1 MLPWMREGMRTMSVK
16 VLIEVS
22 KEDVEM
28 LAQTIEYTKDTEL
41 KEFAERVL
49 RQTDISTDYAIHNA
63 QEVAKVNPFSLS

>member
-1 MLPWMREGMRTMSVK
+1 MSVK

-28 LAQTIEYTKDTEL
+28 LAQTIEYTKDEDL

-63 QEVAKVNPFSLS
+63 QEVAKVNPFSLT

>member
-1 MLPWMREGMRTMSVK
+1 MSVK

-28 LAQTIEYTKDTEL
+28 LAQTIEYTKDDGL

-63 QEVAKVNPFSLS
+63 QEVAKVNPFSLT

>member
-1 MLPWMREGMRTMSVK
+1 MSVK

-28 LAQTIEYTKDTEL
+28 LAQTIEYTKDEDL

-63 QEVAKVNPFSLS
+63 QEVARVNPFSLS

>member
-1 MLPWMREGMRTMSVK
+1 MSVK

-28 LAQTIEYTKDTEL
+28 LAQTIEYTKDDGL
-41 KEFAERVL
+41 KEFSERVL

-63 QEVAKVNPFSLS
+63 QEVAKVNPFSLT

>member
-1 MLPWMREGMRTMSVK
+1 MSVK

-41 KEFAERVL
+41 KDFAERVL

-63 QEVAKVNPFSLS
+63 QEVAKVYPFSLT

>member
-1 MLPWMREGMRTMSVK
+1 MSVK

-28 LAQTIEYTKDTEL
+28 LAQTIEYTKDDGL
-41 KEFAERVL
+41 KEFTERVL

>member
-1 MLPWMREGMRTMSVK
+1 MSVK

-28 LAQTIEYTKDTEL
+28 LAQTIEYTKDEDL

-63 QEVAKVNPFSLS
+63 QEVAKVNPFSLG

>member
-1 MLPWMREGMRTMSVK
+1 MSVK
-16 VLIEVS
+16 VLNKMS
-22 KEDVEM
+22 KEKDERM
-28 LAQTIEYTKDTEL
+28 AQTIEYTKDDGL

>member
-1 MLPWMREGMRTMSVK
+1 MSVK

-41 KEFAERVL
+41 KDFAERVL

-63 QEVAKVNPFSLS
+63 QEVAKVNPFSLT

>member
-1 MLPWMREGMRTMSVK
+1 MSVK
-16 VLIEVS
+16 VLIEVT

-28 LAQTIEYTKDTEL
+28 LAQTIEYTKDDGL

>member
-1 MLPWMREGMRTMSVK
+1 MSVK

-28 LAQTIEYTKDTEL
+28 LAQTIEYTKDDGL

>member
-1 MLPWMREGMRTMSVK
+1 MSVK

-28 LAQTIEYTKDTEL
+28 LAHTIEYTKDDGL

>member
-1 MLPWMREGMRTMSVK
+1 MSVK

-41 KEFAERVL
+41 KDFAERVL

-63 QEVAKVNPFSLS
+63 QEVARVNPFSLS

>member
-1 MLPWMREGMRTMSVK
+1 MSVK

-28 LAQTIEYTKDTEL
+28 LAQTIEYTKDEDL

>member
-1 MLPWMREGMRTMSVK
+1 MSVK

-28 LAQTIEYTKDTEL
+28 LAQTIEYTKDDCL